1 MLAGAYELSRGGVRE
16 ASCNLSFFPGSVWGS
31 SRPGRFWATGDG
43 STAASEKV
51 PNFRQKKGLCLRY
64 RKGYQKCYSAS
75 RCPWVAFLIS
85 TIVLLFQPD
94 QHLDVKKTTKN

>member
-1 MLAGAYELSRGGVRE
+1 MIYRPIGSRIRSKSE
-16 ASCNLSFFPGSVWGS
+16 IASRYRSEYRS
-31 SRPGRFWATGDG
+31 SLQ
-43 STAASEKV
+43 ASEKV

-85 TIVLLFQPD
+85 TFSDQYRLRFCSVLSVLVD
-94 QHLDVKKTTKN
+94 LSVDWHCC